1 MPVDGLG
8 SDAGRQS
15 LTEVGVGGVR
25 ARRGDACR
33 TCGAYFAAGDGRC
46 PSCGMP
52 RQSVRRAQGRDVGA
66 MGPVPS
72 VRLPENLRQTG
83 ASPPPSRTAAA
94 SAVGDAGR
102 PDAGAAPV
110 LRASDPPH
118 AASGVLQ
125 REPEPVRP
133 APDGSRGERLVA
145 WSALGVL
152 AVAAV
157 FFVERIGEMRDEPAS
172 HAVVPSAAIAPDRSS
187 PGVAQAPADARRVA
201 PNGAGPTAASPD
213 PGATAGS
220 KGASHRARRPPPVAI
235 SVVRKPSRGTEIR
248 TPSPAI
254 PAAAPTEEPVADAAV
269 APTRW
274 GRMREEIAL
283 CAPDGF
289 FAKLICELDVRT
301 RYCSGW
307 WGSADECPSGR
318 TADYGN

>member
-52 RQSVRRAQGRDVGA
+52 RQALRGAHGRDVDA
-66 MGPVPS
+66 IAPWPS
-72 VRLPENLRQTG
+72 VRLRENLRPTG
-83 ASPPPSRTAAA
+83 ASPPSSRAAAA

-102 PDAGAAPV
+102 PDAVAAPAP
-110 LRASDPPH
+110 RASDPPS
-118 AASGVLQ
+118 AGSGALQ
-125 REPEPVRP
+125 REPELVRP
-133 APDGSRGERLVA
+133 APNVSRGERLVA

-152 AVAAV
+152 AVAVA
-157 FFVERIGEMRDEPAS
+157 FFVQRIGEVRDDPSTYAR
-172 HAVVPSAAIAPDRSS
+172 APSAAIAPDRSV
-187 PGVAQAPADARRVA
+187 GAAAQVPADARGLA
-201 PNGAGPTAASPD
+201 ATGAGLTDASPD
-213 PGATAGS
+213 PDATGGS
-220 KGASHRARRPPPVAI
+220 KVASHRPRRPSPVAI
-235 SVVRKPSRGTEIR
+235 SAVRKPSRGTETR
-248 TPSPAI
+248 TPSPAV
-254 PAAAPTEEPVADAAV
+254 PSAALAEEPGADAAV
-269 APTRW
+269 EPSRW

>member
-46 PSCGMP
+46 PNCGMS
-52 RQSVRRAQGRDVGA
+52 RQALRGARGRDGGTTA
-66 MGPVPS
+66 PS
-72 VRLPENLRQTG
+72 TSARFRENLRPTG
-83 ASPPPSRTAAA
+83 ATPPPLRATAA
-94 SAVGDAGR
+94 SGDAGR
-102 PDAGAAPV
+102 PGA
-110 LRASDPPH
+110 RAESSPRTSDPPSP
-118 AASGVLQ
+118 APGALERG
-125 REPEPVRP
+125 PEPVHRETNDP
-133 APDGSRGERLVA
+133 RGERFVA

-157 FFVERIGEMRDEPAS
+157 FFVQRIGEVRDDPAT
-172 HAVVPSAAIAPDRSS
+172 HAAAPSAANAPDRVLA
-187 PGVAQAPADARRVA
+187 GGAQAPADARPLV
-201 PNGAGPTAASPD
+201 PSSAGPTAASADPD
-213 PGATAGS
+213 ATAGS
-220 KGASHRARRPPPVAI
+220 KVSPHRQRRPSPVAI
-235 SVVRKPSRGTEIR
+235 SAVRKPSRSPETR
-248 TPSPAI
+248 TPSPAV
-254 PAAAPTEEPVADAAV
+254 PSAAMADEPRADAAEE
-269 APTRW
+269 PSRW

>member
-33 TCGAYFAAGDGRC
+33 TCGAYFAAGDRRC

-52 RQSVRRAQGRDVGA
+52 RQSVRGAHGHDAGA
-66 MGPVPS
+66 MAPS
-72 VRLPENLRQTG
+72 TPVRLRENLRPTG
-83 ASPPPSRTAAA
+83 ASPPSLRATAA
-94 SAVGDAGR
+94 SDDAGR
-102 PDAGAAPV
+102 PDAGAAPSP
-110 LRASDPPH
+110 RASVPPS
-118 AASGVLQ
+118 AAPGALE
-125 REPEPVRP
+125 REPELVRP
-133 APDGSRGERLVA
+133 ESNGSRGERLVA

-157 FFVERIGEMRDEPAS
+157 FFVQRIGEVGDEPAS
-172 HAVVPSAAIAPDRSS
+172 HAAAPSAANAPDRFL
-187 PGVAQAPADARRVA
+187 PGVAQAPADARRLV
-201 PNGAGPTAASPD
+201 PGGAGSTVASPD
-213 PGATAGS
+213 PNATAGS
-220 KGASHRARRPPPVAI
+220 KVASHRARRPPPVAI
-235 SVVRKPSRGTEIR
+235 SAVRKPSRGTETR
-248 TPSPAI
+248 SPSPTTPSAAMAEEPGAD
-254 PAAAPTEEPVADAAV
+254 PAAEPS
-269 APTRW
+269 RW

-289 FAKLICELDVRT
+289 FAKLICELEVRT

>member
-1 MPVDGLG
+1 MPVDGFG

-15 LTEVGVGGVR
+15 LTAVGGGGVR

-33 TCGAYFAAGDGRC
+33 TCGAYFAAGDRRC

-52 RQSVRRAQGRDVGA
+52 RQTVRGAHGRDAGA
-66 MGPVPS
+66 TGPVPS
-72 VRLPENLRQTG
+72 VRVQENLRRTG
-83 ASPPPSRTAAA
+83 ALPPSSRAAVA
-94 SAVGDAGR
+94 SGDAGR
-102 PDAGAAPV
+102 PDAGDATSPG
-110 LRASDPPH
+110 ASDPPSG
-118 AASGVLQ
+118 ASGALE
-125 REPEPVRP
+125 RERELVRP
-133 APDGSRGERLVA
+133 ETNGSRGERLVA

-157 FFVERIGEMRDEPAS
+157 FFVQRIGEVRDEPPS
-172 HAVVPSAAIAPDRSS
+172 HAAAPSAAIAPDRSV
-187 PGVAQAPADARRVA
+187 PGVVQAPVDAGRFA
-201 PNGAGPTAASPD
+201 PNGAGSTAASPD

-220 KGASHRARRPPPVAI
+220 KVASHRARRPPPVAI
-235 SVVRKPSRGTEIR
+235 SAVRKPSRGTGIR

-254 PAAAPTEEPVADAAV
+254 PAAALAEEPGTEAAL

-274 GRMREEIAL
+274 GRMNEEIAL

-289 FAKLICELDVRT
+289 FAKLICELDLRT

>member
-33 TCGAYFAAGDGRC
+33 TCGAYFAAPDRRC

-52 RQSVRRAQGRDVGA
+52 RQSVRGAHGRDAGTMA
-66 MGPVPS
+66 PSTS
-72 VRLPENLRQTG
+72 VRHRENLGPTG
-83 ASPPPSRTAAA
+83 ASPPPLCAAEAPA
-94 SAVGDAGR
+94 SGNAGR
-102 PDAGAAPV
+102 PDADIAP
-110 LRASDPPH
+110 APSESDPPS
-118 AASGVLQ
+118 AVSGALQ
-125 REPEPVRP
+125 REPEIVPP
-133 APDGSRGERLVA
+133 ASDGTRGERLVA

-152 AVAAV
+152 TVAAV
-157 FFVERIGEMRDEPAS
+157 FFVQRIGDVRDAPAS
-172 HAVVPSAAIAPDRSS
+172 HAAAPSAANAPDRSI
-187 PGVAQAPADARRVA
+187 PDKMHAPVDAGRFA

-213 PGATAGS
+213 PAATAGP
-220 KGASHRARRPPPVAI
+220 KVASHGQRRPSPVAI
-235 SVVRKPSRGTEIR
+235 SAVRKPSRGTGTR
-248 TPSPAI
+248 MPSPAT
-254 PAAAPTEEPVADAAV
+254 PSAALAEEPGADTAAE
-269 APTRW
+269 PSRW